1 VSADSSTTA
10 EVDEE
15 EEGGP
20 PTDPV
25 RAWSLSIALLIA
37 TLFTTLYAGAGLHEI
52 EVTDLASLWTGADFA
67 LPLLAILVTHELGH
81 YVAGRIHGVDISP
94 PYFIPMPIAM
104 LGTMGAVIRQRGR
117 FSSNDVLLDVGA
129 SGPLAGLCVAVPVLL
144 YGLATSEVG
153 RLDSFPAGSV
163 AEGHSIF
170 YALALYLTHGA
181 IPAGS
186 DIWLTPTA
194 FAGWA
199 GLLVTMM
206 NLLPV
211 GQLDGGHVAFA
222 LLGKRQHRLGRVVLG
237 LLPVA
242 AIATSAYYGLVAYQA
257 GERGEHLWNALQAG
271 THWLVWFGLLVLMGR
286 YSGLDHPPA
295 GNQPLSPGRRIVA
308 ILTLVL
314 FVLLFM
320 PSWIRQA

>member
-1 VSADSSTTA
+1 MSDAAPET
-10 EVDEE
+10 DEPE
-15 EEGGP
+15 DDRKTRHARGW
-20 PTDPV
+20 
-25 RAWSLSIALLIA
+25 AWSIFLLIL
-37 TLFTTLYAGAGLHEI
+37 TLGTTLLAGAQMHGV
-52 EVTDLASLWTGADFA
+52 EVSDLASLWTGADFA

-94 PYFIPMPIAM
+94 PYFIPMPITL

-117 FSSNDVLLDVGA
+117 IDDNDKLLDVGA
-129 SGPLAGLCVAVPVLL
+129 SGPLAGMCVALPVLV
-144 YGLATSEVG
+144 YGVATSRIGLVS
-153 RLDSFPAGSV
+153 SFGDDV
-163 AEGHSIF
+163 IMEGHSILYEIVL
-170 YALALYLTHGA
+170 YAVWGP

-222 LLGKRQHRLGRVVLG
+222 LLGERQNRLGRLVHR
-237 LLPVA
+237 LLPLA
-242 AIATSAYYGLVAYQA
+242 ALATSAYYGVRAYAA
-257 GERGEHLWNALQAG
+257 GERGDHLFHAIEAG
-271 THWLVWFGLLVLMGR
+271 THWLVWFGMLLVLGR
-286 YSGLDHPPA
+286 LSGGLDHPPA
-295 GNQPLSPGRRIVA
+295 GHRPLSPRRRIVA
-308 ILTLVL
+308 IGTLVL

-320 PSWIRQA
+320 PSWIRSP